1 MWFSEVAAVE
11 NPGVVD
17 LQRFVTSTMAFLAFV
32 LEAPEFGFLWE
43 NDGDL
48 AALARETFQTDVQ
61 RSAREL
67 FEAIP
72 GIPERTL
79 SIHGLLGRPMRFK
92 NRVVDSIGRQWERV
106 RAQLSIPEWFRK
118 IIEAIDAALDSLIAA
133 AGGVGGLVKE
143 FKDALLALA
152 PAK

>member
-1 MWFSEVAAVE
+1 MWFTEVAAVE
-11 NPGVVD
+11 NPGIED
-17 LQRFVTSTMAFLAFV
+17 LQRFVLSTMNFLAFV
-32 LEAPEFGFLWE
+32 LEAPEFGFLWV

-48 AALARETFQTDVQ
+48 AALARETFRTDVD

-67 FEAIP
+67 LATIP
-72 GIPERTL
+72 QIPERAL
-79 SIHGLLGRPMRFK
+79 DIHGLLGRPMRFK

-118 IIEAIDAALDSLIAA
+118 IVEAIDAALDSLIAA
-133 AGGVGGLVKE
+133 AGGVGGIIKE

-152 PAK
+152 PAH